1 MHKPHPTKPQAKN
14 TPAARHKARRF
25 AMQGLYEWQLSGNPP
40 FEIEARYRVE
50 NAMHK
55 VDLAYF
61 HELLHQV
68 AYRVTELD
76 AAFEPFLDRKASQLD
91 PVERNILRMGSYELI
106 HHMEIPYR
114 IIINEAVEL
123 AKDFGATD
131 SFKFVNGILDELAK
145 KVRHVEKQAE
155 QQA

>member
-1 MHKPHPTKPQAKN
+1 MQAHPNKPQAKN

-25 AMQGLYEWQLSGNPP
+25 ALQGLYEWQLSGNQP
-40 FEIEARYRVE
+40 FEIEARYRIE

-68 AYRVTELD
+68 VAKNRELD
-76 AAFEPFLDRKASQLD
+76 NAFELFLDRKMQQLD
-91 PVERNILRMGSYELI
+91 PVERNILRIGSYELI
-106 HHMEIPYR
+106 HHIEIPYK
-114 IIINEAVEL
+114 IILNEAVEL

-131 SFKFVNGILDELAK
+131 SYKYVNSILDELAK
-145 KVRHVEKQAE
+145 TVRKAEKQA
-155 QQA
+155 Q

>member
-1 MHKPHPTKPQAKN
+1 MQHKPQAKN

-25 AMQGLYEWQLSGNPP
+25 ALQGLYEWQLSGNQP

-68 AYRVTELD
+68 VARNRDLD
-76 AAFEPFLDRKASQLD
+76 AAFEPFLDRKMEQLD
-91 PVERNILRMGSYELI
+91 PVERNVLRIGSYELI
-106 HHMEIPYR
+106 HHIEIPYK
-114 IIINEAVEL
+114 IILNEAVEL

-131 SFKFVNGILDELAK
+131 SYKYVNSILDELAK
-145 KVRHVEKQAE
+145 IVRQAEKQV
-155 QQA
+155 Q

>member
-1 MHKPHPTKPQAKN
+1 MQHKPQAKN

-25 AMQGLYEWQLSGNPP
+25 ALQGLYEWQLSGNQP

-68 AYRVTELD
+68 VARNRDLD
-76 AAFEPFLDRKASQLD
+76 AAFEPFLDRKMEQLD
-91 PVERNILRMGSYELI
+91 PVERNVLRIGSYELI
-106 HHMEIPYR
+106 HHIEIPYK
-114 IIINEAVEL
+114 IILNEAVEL

-131 SFKFVNGILDELAK
+131 SYKYVNSILDELAK
-145 KVRHVEKQAE
+145 IVCQAEKQV
-155 QQA
+155 Q

>member
-1 MHKPHPTKPQAKN
+1 MQTHPKKRQAKN

-25 AMQGLYEWQLSGNPP
+25 ALQGLYEWQLSGNQP

-61 HELLHQV
+61 HELLHQCV
-68 AYRVTELD
+68 ARVSELD
-76 AAFEPFLDRKASQLD
+76 AAFEPLLDRKASQID
-91 PVERNILRMGSYELI
+91 PVERAILRMGTYELL
-106 HHMEIPYR
+106 HHIEIPYV
-114 IIINEAVEL
+114 IVIDEAIEL

-131 SFKFVNGILDELAK
+131 SYKYVNRILDELAK
-145 KVRHVEKQAE
+145 TVRKAEKQA
-155 QQA
+155 

>member
-1 MHKPHPTKPQAKN
+1 MQAHPNKPQAKN

-25 AMQGLYEWQLSGNPP
+25 ALQGLYEWQLSGNQP

-68 AYRVTELD
+68 VAKNRELD
-76 AAFEPFLDRKASQLD
+76 NAFEPFLDRKMQQLD
-91 PVERNILRMGSYELI
+91 PVERNILRIGSYELI
-106 HHMEIPYR
+106 HHIEIPYK
-114 IIINEAVEL
+114 IILNEAVEL

-131 SFKFVNGILDELAK
+131 SYKYVNSILDELAK
-145 KVRHVEKQAE
+145 TVRKAEKQA
-155 QQA
+155 Q

>member
-1 MHKPHPTKPQAKN
+1 MQTHPNKPQAKN

-25 AMQGLYEWQLSGNPP
+25 ALQGLYEWQLSGNQP

-68 AYRVTELD
+68 VAKNRELD
-76 AAFEPFLDRKASQLD
+76 NAFEPFLDRKMQQLD
-91 PVERNILRMGSYELI
+91 PVERNILRIGSYELI
-106 HHMEIPYR
+106 HHIEIPYK
-114 IIINEAVEL
+114 IILNEAVEL

-131 SFKFVNGILDELAK
+131 SYKYVNSILDELAK
-145 KVRHVEKQAE
+145 TVRKAEKQV
-155 QQA
+155 Q

>member
-1 MHKPHPTKPQAKN
+1 MQAHPNKPQAKN

-25 AMQGLYEWQLSGNPP
+25 ALQGLYEWQLSGNQP
-40 FEIEARYRVE
+40 FEIEARYRIE

-68 AYRVTELD
+68 VAKNRELD
-76 AAFEPFLDRKASQLD
+76 NAFESFLDRKMQQLD
-91 PVERNILRMGSYELI
+91 PVERNILRIGSYELI
-106 HHMEIPYR
+106 HHIEIPYK
-114 IIINEAVEL
+114 IILNEAVEL

-131 SFKFVNGILDELAK
+131 SYKYVNSILDELAK
-145 KVRHVEKQAE
+145 TVRKAEKQA
-155 QQA
+155 Q

>member
-1 MHKPHPTKPQAKN
+1 MQAHPNKPQAQN

-25 AMQGLYEWQLSGNPP
+25 ALQGLYEWQLSGNQP

-61 HELLHQV
+61 HELLHQ
-68 AYRVTELD
+68 ASLRSRELD
-76 AAFEPFLDRKASQLD
+76 AAYEGFLDRKASQID
-91 PVERNILRMGSYELI
+91 PVERAILRIGAYELI
-106 HHMEIPYR
+106 HHIEIPYR
-114 IIINEAVEL
+114 IILNEAVEL

-131 SFKFVNGILDELAK
+131 SYKYINSILDELAK
-145 KVRHVEKQAE
+145 VVRQAEKQA
-155 QQA
+155 

>member
-1 MHKPHPTKPQAKN
+1 MQAHPNKTQAKN

-25 AMQGLYEWQLSGNPP
+25 ALQGLYEWQLSGNPP

-61 HELLHQV
+61 HELLHQSV
-68 AYRVTELD
+68 ARARELD
-76 AAFEPFLDRKASQLD
+76 AAYEPFLDRKASRID
-91 PVERNILRMGSYELI
+91 PVELSILRIGTYELL
-106 HHMEIPYR
+106 HHIEIPYR
-114 IIINEAVEL
+114 IILNEAVEL

-131 SFKFVNGILDELAK
+131 SYKYVNSILDELAK
-145 KVRHVEKQAE
+145 IARKAEKEA
-155 QQA
+155 

>member
-1 MHKPHPTKPQAKN
+1 MQAHPNKPQAKN

-25 AMQGLYEWQLSGNPP
+25 ALQGLYEWQLSGNQP

-68 AYRVTELD
+68 VAKNRELD
-76 AAFEPFLDRKASQLD
+76 NAFEPFLDRKMQQLD
-91 PVERNILRMGSYELI
+91 PVEHNILRIGSYELI
-106 HHMEIPYR
+106 HHIEIPYK
-114 IIINEAVEL
+114 IILNEAVEL

-131 SFKFVNGILDELAK
+131 SYKYVNSILDELAK
-145 KVRHVEKQAE
+145 TVRKAEKQV
-155 QQA
+155 Q

>member
-1 MHKPHPTKPQAKN
+1 MQAHPNKPQAKN

-25 AMQGLYEWQLSGNPP
+25 ALQGLYEWQLSGNQP

-68 AYRVTELD
+68 VAKNRELD
-76 AAFEPFLDRKASQLD
+76 NAFEPFLDRKMQQLD
-91 PVERNILRMGSYELI
+91 PVERNILRIGSYELI
-106 HHMEIPYR
+106 HHIEIPYK
-114 IIINEAVEL
+114 IILNEAVEL

-131 SFKFVNGILDELAK
+131 SYKYVNSILDELAK
-145 KVRHVEKQAE
+145 TVRKAEKQV
-155 QQA
+155 Q

>member
-1 MHKPHPTKPQAKN
+1 MQAHPNKPQAKN

-25 AMQGLYEWQLSGNPP
+25 ALQGLYEWQLSGNQP

-68 AYRVTELD
+68 VAKNRELD
-76 AAFEPFLDRKASQLD
+76 NAFESFLDRKMQQLD
-91 PVERNILRMGSYELI
+91 PVERNILRIGSYELI
-106 HHMEIPYR
+106 HHIEIPYK
-114 IIINEAVEL
+114 IILNEAVEL

-131 SFKFVNGILDELAK
+131 SYKYVNSILDELAK
-145 KVRHVEKQAE
+145 TVRKAEKQA
-155 QQA
+155 Q

>member
-1 MHKPHPTKPQAKN
+1 MQAHPNKPQAKN

-25 AMQGLYEWQLSGNPP
+25 ALQGLYEWQLSGNQP

-61 HELLHQV
+61 HELLHQGV
-68 AYRVTELD
+68 ARARELD
-76 AAFEPFLDRKASQLD
+76 AAYAPFLDRKASRID
-91 PVERNILRMGSYELI
+91 PVELSILRIGTYELL
-106 HHMEIPYR
+106 HHIEIPYR
-114 IIINEAVEL
+114 IILNEAVEL

-131 SFKFVNGILDELAK
+131 SYKYINSILDELAK
-145 KVRHVEKQAE
+145 TARKAEKEA
-155 QQA
+155 

>member
-1 MHKPHPTKPQAKN
+1 MQKPHPSKPQAGS

-25 AMQGLYEWQLSGNPP
+25 ALQGLYEWQLSGNPP

-61 HELLHQV
+61 HELLHRVV
-68 AYRVTELD
+68 ALVGTLD
-76 AAFEPFLDRKASQLD
+76 AAFEPFLDRKATQLD

-106 HHMEIPYR
+106 HHIEIPYR
-114 IIINEAVEL
+114 IILNEAVEL

-131 SFKFVNGILDELAK
+131 SYKYVNGILDQLANQ
-145 KVRHVEKQAE
+145 VRQAEKQS
-155 QQA
+155 QQ